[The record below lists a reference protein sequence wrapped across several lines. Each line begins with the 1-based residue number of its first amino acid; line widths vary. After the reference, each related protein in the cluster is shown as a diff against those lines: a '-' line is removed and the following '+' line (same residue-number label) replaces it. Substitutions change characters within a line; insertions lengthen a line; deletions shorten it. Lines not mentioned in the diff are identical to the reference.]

1 MKILVIGSGF
11 IGTQILNQ
19 LESEGHEMRIYSR
32 SQKKDFKAL
41 QIVGDIFDFNEFAE
55 TLSWEP
61 QVIIHT
67 AWLTTHEFYAE
78 DLSNAKYAEFTSLL
92 AKRVS
97 RTRLEHLIVLGT
109 CAEYGPQ
116 TQECIA
122 GITELNPNSFYGKQ
136 KVLAFNSTRE
146 ALLGSNVRLSWAR
159 VFQPFGPNQDSN
171 RLIPYMVNMLQSG
184 SPVNLKDTTSILDWI
199 TTRDIASAI
208 SWIIRHETPM
218 EVDIGTGN
226 GYTNLE
232 VLEHLE
238 ALIGGTS
245 RSVPNSAHSSVGNR
259 ITVVGKESPLFVSGW
274 RPQDSLEKGLNW
286 VLGRREN

>member
-1 MKILVIGSGF
+1 
-11 IGTQILNQ
+11 
-19 LESEGHEMRIYSR
+19 
-32 SQKKDFKAL
+32 
-41 QIVGDIFDFNEFAE
+41 
-55 TLSWEP
+55 
-61 QVIIHT
+61 
-67 AWLTTHEFYAE
+67 
-78 DLSNAKYAEFTSLL
+78 
-92 AKRVS
+92 
-97 RTRLEHLIVLGT
+97 
-109 CAEYGPQ
+109 
-116 TQECIA
+116 
-122 GITELNPNSFYGKQ
+122 
-136 KVLAFNSTRE
+136 
-146 ALLGSNVRLSWAR
+146 
-159 VFQPFGPNQDSN
+159 
-171 RLIPYMVNMLQSG
+171 MVNMLQSG